1 MITNNRKLHAK
12 FLDKFGKKK
21 KKMVVKKC
29 FQNKEVENSK
39 LQLF

>member
-12 FLDKFGKKK
+12 FLDKFGKK